1 LKHATNHIQQRC
13 KQAKKMT
20 FEDLNKHII
29 PMTEFTL
36 KWRFTEEKYD
46 CLPEQHLNELRPLD
60 KAGAEFL
67 ADYLSNC
74 KIHSEFP
81 FKNGLFRNL
90 DKTQIL
96 ENNEKKVTKWL
107 YQRAIPFDKEV
118 YLSWDGNNGIITK
131 WKFVVK
137 YWNSLF
143 YGGADDLTVFD
154 QSLEWALLF
163 FHEDEIHFGTNKD
176 YDPIVEFDEKL
187 LVI

>member
-1 LKHATNHIQQRC
+1 
-13 KQAKKMT
+13 MT

>member
-1 LKHATNHIQQRC
+1 
-13 KQAKKMT
+13 MT

-46 CLPEQHLNELRPLD
+46 CLPEQHLIELKPLD
-60 KAGAEFL
+60 EVGAEFL
-67 ADYLSNC
+67 ADYLSDC

-90 DKTQIL
+90 DKTEIL
-96 ENNEKKVTKWL
+96 ENKEKNVTKWL

-118 YLSWDGNNGIITK
+118 YLSWDGNNGMVTK

-143 YGGADDLTVFD
+143 YGGADDLTIFD
-154 QSLEWALLF
+154 QSLEWTLLF

-176 YDPIVEFDEKL
+176 YEPIAEFDEKL
-187 LVI
+187 LLI

>member
-1 LKHATNHIQQRC
+1 
-13 KQAKKMT
+13 MT

-46 CLPEQHLNELRPLD
+46 CLPEQHLNELKPLD
-60 KAGAEFL
+60 KVGAKFL

-154 QSLEWALLF
+154 QSLEWTLLF

-176 YDPIVEFDEKL
+176 YDPIAEFDEKL

>member
-1 LKHATNHIQQRC
+1 
-13 KQAKKMT
+13 MT

-46 CLPEQHLNELRPLD
+46 CLPEQHLNELKPLD